1 MDPNRLI
8 AILTD
13 FGSVDHYVAV
23 MKGVIRKISPAVQTI
38 DISHEI
44 PPGDIQH
51 AAIMLWQA
59 SSYFP
64 PGTIFLCV
72 VDPGVGTE
80 RRPII
85 LESGDYIYVGPDN
98 GLFSFVLEPNYYVY
112 DLSNPAYHLPES
124 SVTFHGRDIFAPVA
138 AYAANGVSLPMFG
151 DPIIDMNLL
160 PRPLLEYHRPN
171 MIRGQILHKDRF
183 GNLITS
189 IGCFHTQ
196 ADGEIYFNP
205 WFSHDQI
212 SSTILAPSKNHLSV
226 ELPDGTSLMIVDNFQ
241 QIPDGMCAV
250 IIGSSGL
257 LEIVAN
263 KQDAASMLDLAD
275 GVIINLLIS
284 LE

>member
-1 MDPNRLI
+1 MEANRLI

-13 FGSVDHYVAV
+13 FGLVDHYVAV
-23 MKGVIRKISPAVQTI
+23 MKGVVRTISPSVQTI
-38 DISHEI
+38 DITHEI
-44 PPGDIQH
+44 PPGDIQR

-64 PGTIFLCV
+64 PGTVFLCV
-72 VDPGVGTE
+72 VDPGVGTA

-85 LESGDYIYVGPDN
+85 LESGDYLYVGPDN
-98 GLFSFVLEPNYYVY
+98 GLFSFVLKPNYAVH

-124 SVTFHGRDIFAPVA
+124 SMTFHGRDIFAPVA
-138 AYAANGVSLPMFG
+138 AYAANGVSLSMFG
-151 DPIIDMNLL
+151 DPIIDMILL
-160 PRPLLEYHRPN
+160 PQPLLEYHQPN
-171 MIRGQILHKDRF
+171 LIRGQILHKDRF

-189 IGCFHTQ
+189 IGCMQTQ
-196 ADGEIYFNP
+196 ANGQINFNP
-205 WFSHDQI
+205 WLSHDQI
-212 SSTILAPSKNHLSV
+212 SSTILAPSKNNLSV
-226 ELPDGTSLMIVDNFQ
+226 ELPNGTFLMIVDNFQ

-275 GVIINLLIS
+275 GEIIKLLIS
-284 LE
+284 

>member
-1 MDPNRLI
+1 MKANRLI

-23 MKGVIRKISPAVQTI
+23 MKGVISTISPELLTI

-44 PPGDIQH
+44 PPGDIQR

-64 PGTIFLCV
+64 PGTVFLCV

-80 RRPII
+80 RHPII
-85 LESGDYIYVGPDN
+85 LESGDYLYVGPDN
-98 GLFSFVLEPNYYVY
+98 GLFSFVLKPNYSVY

-124 SVTFHGRDIFAPVA
+124 STTFHGRDIFAPVA
-138 AYAANGVSLPMFG
+138 AYAANGVSLSMFG
-151 DPIIDMNLL
+151 DPIIDLILL
-160 PRPLLEYHRPN
+160 DRPLLEYHHPN

-189 IGCFHTQ
+189 IGCLHTQ
-196 ADGEIYFNP
+196 ADGAIYFNP
-205 WFSHDQI
+205 WISREQI
-212 SSTILAPSKNHLSV
+212 SSTILAPSKDQLSV
-226 ELPDGTSLMIVDNFQ
+226 ELPDGASLLIVDNFQ
-241 QIPDGMCAV
+241 QIPDGMCAG

-263 KQDAASMLDLAD
+263 QQDAASILSLAD
-275 GVIINLLIS
+275 GEIIKLLIS
-284 LE
+284 